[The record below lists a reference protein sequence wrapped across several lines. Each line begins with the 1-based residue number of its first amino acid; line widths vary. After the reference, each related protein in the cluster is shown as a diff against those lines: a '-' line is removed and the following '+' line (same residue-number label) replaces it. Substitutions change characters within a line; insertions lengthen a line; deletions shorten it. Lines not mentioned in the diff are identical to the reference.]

1 MQYKPVNK
9 RRFGIQEDNLGT
21 ELVGANYYTTESLKK
36 LTLNLESTLINKI
49 WFKNLRKLALTVY
62 FVHILFHIEFR
73 KDLNYAFIY
82 FAIVEGFCLLIMVFN
97 LALNM
102 LKYKIKYM
110 TFSRSLDSLALA
122 IGIAIFIVELTKPN
136 AYKTTIFKLGS
147 IYRFM
152 PLISLVKLKKP
163 IQNNQ
168 KKFSVLPFKTN
179 SDRLINI
186 LRSLRAIEFIGGDTL
201 IDSQLEWG
209 IRVISNQTLY
219 NVEIF
224 SDNKE
229 QEELI
234 HWALSK
240 RPKSESATIKSFE
253 IPLETLETELPIE
266 IRQNLVFVDKMS
278 FNVFELK
285 KVSENNELVI
295 LTNYLMGEYDIFKNE
310 MLNRQKFG
318 VFMKNIQAGYYQN
331 PYHNATHAADVTQAY
346 HVYIKRC
353 KIEEFLGMTNLDI
366 ACCLISSSIH
376 DFQHPGLNNAFL
388 MNSTHDLAVLY
399 NDTSV
404 LENHHVAASFA
415 LLRDKSQNFFESI
428 SQDIYR
434 KYRQKIISLVL
445 ATDFS
450 KHFKDIAKLK
460 LIYKDMNAEKT
471 KDFMMRIF
479 MHAADIS
486 NSTRKWDTYL
496 NWAQLVLQ
504 EFFTQ
509 GDKEKS
515 LGIPISPL
523 CDRTTVN
530 FAKSQIGFIDLFI
543 APLFSI
549 FVELVPKFGKSM
561 KNVQDNR
568 EKLQAMADED
578 DEEKKVNEALES
590 N

>member
-21 ELVGANYYTTESLKK
+21 ELAGTNYYTTESLKK
-36 LTLNLESTLINKI
+36 LTLSLESTLINKI
-49 WFKNLRKLALTVY
+49 WFKNLTKLGFAVY

-73 KDLNYAFIY
+73 EVLNNVFIY
-82 FAIVEGFCLLIMVFN
+82 FAIVEGFCLLIMLIN
-97 LALNM
+97 LILNI
-102 LKYKIKYM
+102 LKYKMKYI
-110 TFSRSLDSLALA
+110 TITKSLDSLALI
-122 IGIAIFIVELTKPN
+122 IGILIFIIELINPE
-136 AYKTTIFKLGS
+136 AYKSTIFKLGS

-152 PLISLVKLKKP
+152 PLITLVKFKKP
-163 IQNNQ
+163 TQDDK
-168 KKFSVLPFKTN
+168 KKFMILPFKTN

-186 LRSLRAIEFIGGDTL
+186 LRSLRAIEFISNDTL

-240 RPKSESATIKSFE
+240 RPKSESATSKSFE
-253 IPLETLETELPIE
+253 IPIETLEAELPIE
-266 IRQNLVFVDKMS
+266 IRQNLVYVDKIS

-295 LTNYLMGEYDIFKNE
+295 LTNYLMHSYDLFRSE
-310 MLNRQKFG
+310 MLNRQKFS

-331 PYHNATHAADVTQAY
+331 PYHNATHATDVTQAY

-353 KIEEFLGMTNLDI
+353 KVEEFLIMTNLDI

-388 MNSTHDLAVLY
+388 MNSSHNLAVLY
-399 NDTSV
+399 NDSSV

-415 LLRDKSQNFFESI
+415 LLQDKNQNFFESVPI
-428 SQDIYR
+428 DIYR
-434 KYRQKIISLVL
+434 KYRKNIINLVL

-460 LIYKDMNAEKT
+460 LIYKDMNVEKT
-471 KDFMMRIF
+471 KDFMLRVF

-486 NSTRKWDTYL
+486 NSTRKWDTYF
-496 NWAQLVLQ
+496 NWAQLVLE
-504 EFFTQ
+504 EFFSQ

-543 APLFSI
+543 IPLFSI
-549 FVELVPKFGKSM
+549 FVELMPKFNKSM

-568 EKLQAMADED
+568 EKLQAMV
-578 DEEKKVNEALES
+578 DEENEENKENEALES

>member
-21 ELVGANYYTTESLKK
+21 ELAGANYYTTESLKK
-36 LTLNLESTLINKI
+36 LTLSLESTLINKI
-49 WFKNLRKLALTVY
+49 WFKNLIKLSLTVY

-73 KDLNYAFIY
+73 EVFNYAFIY
-82 FAIVEGFCLLIMVFN
+82 FAIVEGFCLSVMFMN
-97 LALNM
+97 LALNTF
-102 LKYKIKYM
+102 KYKMKYM
-110 TFSRSLDSLALA
+110 TLSRSLDSLALA
-122 IGIAIFIVELTKPN
+122 ISIAIFIIELSKPE
-136 AYKTTIFKLGS
+136 AYKTIVFKLGS

-152 PLISLVKLKKP
+152 PLINLIKFKKNT
-163 IQNNQ
+163 QNNQ
-168 KKFSVLPFKTN
+168 KKFSVLPFKSN

-186 LRSLRAIEFIGGDTL
+186 LRSLRDIEFINADTL

-240 RPKSESATIKSFE
+240 RPKSESATVKSFE
-253 IPLETLETELPIE
+253 IPVETLEAELPIE
-266 IRQNLVFVDKMS
+266 IRQNLVLVDKMS

-295 LTNYLMGEYDIFKNE
+295 LANYLMNAYDIFKNE

-318 VFMKNIQAGYYQN
+318 VFMKKIQAGYYQN

-353 KIEEFLGMTNLDI
+353 KIDEFLSMSDLDI

-388 MNSTHDLAVLY
+388 MNSSHDLAVLY

-415 LLRDKSQNFFESI
+415 LLQDKNQNFFESI
-428 SQDIYR
+428 SLDVYR

-460 LIYKDMNAEKT
+460 LIYKDMNAEKN
-471 KDFMMRIF
+471 KDFMLRIF

-486 NSTRKWDTYL
+486 NSTRKWDSYL
-496 NWAQLVLQ
+496 NWAQLVIQ

-530 FAKSQIGFIDLFI
+530 FAKSQLGFIDLFI
-543 APLFSI
+543 VPLFTI
-549 FVELVPKFGKSM
+549 FVELVPKFSKSM
-561 KNVQDNR
+561 KNVKDNR
-568 EKLQAMADED
+568 GKLQAMADEE
-578 DEEKKVNEALES
+578 DEENKVNEVLES